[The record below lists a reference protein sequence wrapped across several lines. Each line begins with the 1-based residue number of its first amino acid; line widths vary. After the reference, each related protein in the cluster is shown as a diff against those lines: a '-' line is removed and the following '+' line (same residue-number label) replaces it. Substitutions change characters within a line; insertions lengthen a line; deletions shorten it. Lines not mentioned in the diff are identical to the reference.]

1 MKNKMLPLIT
11 DVVFLEAEE
20 ESKPVKQVIV
30 RSPLAKR
37 RTAEVT
43 DGAKCCGGG
52 TDFGETEGGMVG
64 EEVVDWDDVVGL
76 FLVRRS

>member
-1 MKNKMLPLIT
+1 MKNEMLPLIT
-11 DVVFLEAEE
+11 DVVFLETEE

-30 RSPLAKR
+30 RSPLAER

-43 DGAKCCGGG
+43 DGAKCSGSG
-52 TDFGETEGGMVG
+52 TDFGETEGGMVS
-64 EEVVDWDDVVGL
+64 EEIVDWDNVVGL